1 MVHLIFA
8 SPKNPEAQEKFI
20 LIDGSQMADSYR
32 HYITKLRNNR
42 TTNYT
47 SEITIIALNNS
58 PNNIFFIIGSRGTL
72 HAQMSRKCY
81 HAGCM
86 QSAKTRATRIFPFLR
101 MKPDFSCIKAEELVG
116 ENY

>member
-1 MVHLIFA
+1 MVHLVFG

-32 HYITKLRNNR
+32 HYVTMLRNNR
-42 TTNYT
+42 TTYYT
-47 SEITIIALNNS
+47 EITIIVCNNS

-86 QSAKTRATRIFPFLR
+86 QRAKTRATRIYPFLR
-101 MKPDFSCIKAEELVG
+101 MKPDFSCIKAEKLDG

>member
-32 HYITKLRNNR
+32 HYVTMLHNNR

-47 SEITIIALNNS
+47 SEITIIVCNNS
-58 PNNIFFIIGSRGTL
+58 PTTYFLSLDLGGPLR
-72 HAQMSRKCY
+72 AQISRKCY

-86 QSAKTRATRIFPFLR
+86 QRAKTRATRIYPFLR
-101 MKPDFSCIKAEELVG
+101 MKPDFSV
-116 ENY
+116 